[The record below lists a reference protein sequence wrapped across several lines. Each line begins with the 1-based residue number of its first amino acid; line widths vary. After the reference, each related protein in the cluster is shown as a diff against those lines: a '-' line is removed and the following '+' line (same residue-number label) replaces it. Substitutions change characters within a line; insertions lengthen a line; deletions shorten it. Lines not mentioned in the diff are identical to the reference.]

1 MEKSIRDI
9 LLFEFWGTDASTKEA
24 LRRQRISKAL
34 KGKKRKKKQTFSLMP
49 MESMIQSSKKAVR
62 AVFGYTPKKSVA
74 TAILGGTTVWGLHR
88 HHQRKKL
95 EKPNMSK
102 VSKSK
107 IAKLAGTGIQ
117 EPALPAHQGVESE
130 E

>member
-1 MEKSIRDI
+1 MDKSIREVM
-9 LLFEFWGTDASTKEA
+9 FEFWGMDDSAKEA

-49 MESMIQSSKKAVR
+49 VESITQTVKKAVHT
-62 AVFGYTPKKSVA
+62 VYGYTPKKSVA
-74 TAILGGTTVWGLHR
+74 TAILGGTAVWGLHR

-95 EKPNMSK
+95 QRPNMSK
-102 VSKSK
+102 VSKKK
-107 IAKLAGTGIQ
+107 IEKLAGMRPQ
-117 EPALPAHQGVESE
+117 EPTLPAHQGVESE